1 MLKRFLI
8 LSCLFLCLADVP
20 VRAGEPA
27 LPYYPL
33 RIKDIRIFGND
44 HIHSYILL
52 RAIPFALADT
62 LDDTKLAQ
70 AHDNIRRVPGVDYS
84 DINVSYLPRDSS
96 ITLTLMITERSTF
109 NGRPLYQRGQQN
121 KFSFG
126 LELWEKNF
134 RGHSETLSGFF
145 LLRGNTV
152 AGLLWENPWLG
163 SGPRVGAGLDFWYK
177 KYLYVYD
184 DAGPVYRDASI
195 ERFGSRFRLFYEP
208 GGNGRITLAGG
219 VETVHSPVS
228 GLTVEDGRDTYAT
241 VSVNYRY
248 DSRSDHIY
256 PFQGLYIETGAEE
269 VGPGSNRISVHEAKV
284 NLRAFQNLGS
294 RSIVALQG
302 RLRHRDGD
310 PIPIYR
316 REHLGGSRTLRG
328 FEYGKF
334 HGASSIITS
343 LEGRLPINFSKE
355 RPASDVLLGFAWHLF
370 ADAGTAWDRNQDL
383 AIRNFHGSFG
393 VGCLL
398 FSKAGNGLRL
408 DYGWRLD
415 GPGRFELDVGM
426 KF

>member
-1 MLKRFLI
+1 LLQRFLI
-8 LSCLFLCLADVP
+8 LGCLFPCLAV
-20 VRAGEPA
+20 GPA
-27 LPYYPL
+27 RPAETELSYYSL
-33 RIKDIRIFGND
+33 KIKDIRIFGND
-44 HIHSYILL
+44 HIRSHILL
-52 RAIPFALADT
+52 REIPFARGDT
-62 LDDTKLAQ
+62 LDDAKLAQ
-70 AHDNIRRVPGVDYS
+70 ARENIRRIPGVDYS
-84 DINVSYLPRDSS
+84 DINVSFLTRDSS

-134 RGHSETLSGFF
+134 RGRSETLSGFI

-152 AGLLWENPWLG
+152 AGLLWENPWFG
-163 SGPRVGAGLDFWYK
+163 SGPRLGAGLDFWYK

-184 DAGPVYRDASI
+184 DVGPVYQDASI
-195 ERFGSRFRLFYEP
+195 ERFGSQFRLFYEP
-208 GGNGRITLAGG
+208 GGNGRLTLAGG
-219 VETVHSPVS
+219 IETVHSPIS
-228 GLTVEDGRDTYAT
+228 GLTVEDDRDTYAT

-256 PFQGLYIETGAEE
+256 PFKGLYIETGAEE
-269 VGPGSNRISVHEAKV
+269 IGPGSSRITVQEAKAD
-284 NLRAFQNLGS
+284 LRAFQNLGS
-294 RSIVALQG
+294 RGIVALQG

-310 PIPIYR
+310 RIPIYR

-328 FEYGKF
+328 FDYGSF

-355 RPASDVLLGFAWHLF
+355 HPAGDVLLGFAWHLF

-383 AIRNFHGSFG
+383 SMRNFHGSFG
-393 VGCLL
+393 IGCLL
-398 FSKAGNGLRL
+398 FSKAGHGLRL
-408 DYGWRLD
+408 DYGWRLN